1 MKKKILS
8 TLLVLLIA
16 ALLAACGSSD
26 MAPASAPEAAAPAA
40 DAPARAVAPAPALT
54 ESSDFAFEAEAD
66 VNFSFRA
73 EAAPDSDYFSLPIL
87 TPPDAG
93 DRRLIYTV
101 SMQLQTTEFLP
112 GMRLLLDTVAE
123 ADGYLMSADVRGS
136 DLRRARTEQSAVFR
150 FRIPT
155 EGLATL
161 IFVVE
166 NNYNIL
172 SLQQGMQEETAQYQQ
187 TGWTLDDL
195 REQESEL
202 LEILETAEG
211 EAYTAANDRLR
222 EVRRSIRELE
232 ASQAAI
238 MSDVIYSTV
247 DIQLFEV
254 LVPEDIVSSPITVIH
269 VLIAIFVIAV
279 LILIVILVKTDK
291 NKRKED
297 R

>member
-1 MKKKILS
+1 MKKRIQS
-8 TLLVLLIA
+8 TLLLFLVL

-26 MAPASAPEAAAPAA
+26 MAASAPEPAAPAPAAA
-40 DAPARAVAPAPALT
+40 DAPMA
-54 ESSDFAFEAEAD
+54 ESADFAFEAEAD

-73 EAAPDSDYFSLPIL
+73 ESAPDSDYFSLPIL
-87 TPPDAG
+87 TPSNAG

-112 GMRLLLDTVAE
+112 GMRLLLDTVAQGE
-123 ADGYLMSADVRGS
+123 GYLVSADVRGS

-150 FRIPT
+150 FRVPT
-155 EGLATL
+155 EELATL

-172 SLQQGMQEETAQYQQ
+172 SLQQGMQEQTTQYRQ

-202 LEILETAEG
+202 LEILETAQG
-211 EAYTAANDRLR
+211 EAYAVANERLR

-247 DIQLFEV
+247 DVQLFEV
-254 LVPEDIVSSPITVIH
+254 LLSEDVVSSPINVIH
-269 VLIAIFVIAV
+269 VLIAIFIVAVI
-279 LILIVILVKTDK
+279 ILIVVLVKKDG
-291 NKRKED
+291 NKPKED

>member
-1 MKKKILS
+1 MKKKIRS
-8 TLLVLLIA
+8 TLLVLLIV

-26 MAPASAPEAAAPAA
+26 MAPASAEPAAPAA
-40 DAPARAVAPAPALT
+40 DAPARAVAPAPALA

-73 EAAPDSDYFSLPIL
+73 ESAPDSDYFSLPIL
-87 TPPDAG
+87 TPSDAG

-123 ADGYLMSADVRGS
+123 ADGYLVSADVRGS
-136 DLRRARTEQSAVFR
+136 DLRRTRTEQSAVFR

-155 EGLATL
+155 EGLASL

-238 MSDVIYSTV
+238 MSNVIYSTV
-247 DIQLFEV
+247 DIQLSEV
-254 LVPEDIVSSPITVIH
+254 LVPDDIVSSPITVIH

>member
-1 MKKKILS
+1 MKKRIQS
-8 TLLVLLIA
+8 TLLLFLVL

-26 MAPASAPEAAAPAA
+26 MAASAPEPAAPAPAAA
-40 DAPARAVAPAPALT
+40 DAPMA
-54 ESSDFAFEAEAD
+54 ESADFAFEAEAD

-73 EAAPDSDYFSLPIL
+73 ESAPDSDYFSLPIL
-87 TPPDAG
+87 TPSNAG

-112 GMRLLLDTVAE
+112 GMRLLLDTVAQGE
-123 ADGYLMSADVRGS
+123 GYLVSADVRGS

-150 FRIPT
+150 FRVPT
-155 EGLATL
+155 EELATL

-172 SLQQGMQEETAQYQQ
+172 SLQQGMQEQTTQYRQ

-202 LEILETAEG
+202 LEILETAQG
-211 EAYTAANDRLR
+211 EAYAVANERLR

-247 DIQLFEV
+247 DVQLFEV
-254 LVPEDIVSSPITVIH
+254 LLSEDVVSSPVNVIH
-269 VLIAIFVIAV
+269 VLIAIFIVAVI
-279 LILIVILVKTDK
+279 ILIIVLVKKDG
-291 NKRKED
+291 NKPKED

>member
-1 MKKKILS
+1 MKKRIQS
-8 TLLVLLIA
+8 TLLLFLVL

-26 MAPASAPEAAAPAA
+26 MAASAPEPAAPAPAAA
-40 DAPARAVAPAPALT
+40 DAPMA
-54 ESSDFAFEAEAD
+54 ESADFAFEAEAD

-73 EAAPDSDYFSLPIL
+73 ESAPDSDYFSLPIL
-87 TPPDAG
+87 TPSNAG

-112 GMRLLLDTVAE
+112 GMRLLLDTVAQGE
-123 ADGYLMSADVRGS
+123 GYLVSADVRGS

-150 FRIPT
+150 FRVPT
-155 EGLATL
+155 EELATL

-172 SLQQGMQEETAQYQQ
+172 SLQQGMQEQTTQYRQ

-202 LEILETAEG
+202 LEILETAQG
-211 EAYTAANDRLR
+211 EAYAVANERLR

-247 DIQLFEV
+247 DVQLFEV
-254 LVPEDIVSSPITVIH
+254 LLSEDVVSSPVNVIH
-269 VLIAIFVIAV
+269 VLIAIFIVAVI
-279 LILIVILVKTDK
+279 ILIVVLVKKDG
-291 NKRKED
+291 NKPKED